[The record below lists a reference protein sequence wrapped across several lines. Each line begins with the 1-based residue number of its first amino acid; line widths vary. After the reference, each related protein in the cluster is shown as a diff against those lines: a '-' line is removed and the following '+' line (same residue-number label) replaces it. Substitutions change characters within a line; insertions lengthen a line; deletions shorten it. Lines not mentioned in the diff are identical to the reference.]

1 MAAKNKER
9 VNVVREKVDGQTEL
23 ANFTF
28 VKTIL
33 MLSIVFYHSI
43 ILWRGGGA
51 VMPIAPAD
59 EAVGLKI
66 LTQLLADYFPTI
78 VLSAVMSLSVY
89 AVSLIDLSAFWV
101 LVLQLT
107 AGVSVYLILSWVFK
121 VEQFKF
127 ITTFV
132 LSKIRKTGK
141 KSEEGSL

>member
-1 MAAKNKER
+1 
-9 VNVVREKVDGQTEL
+9 
-23 ANFTF
+23 
-28 VKTIL
+28 
-33 MLSIVFYHSI
+33 
-43 ILWRGGGA
+43 
-51 VMPIAPAD
+51 MPIAPAD